1 MASHREKIRSLP
13 GAKAQDRPAV
23 ERLFSSRVGPA
34 AAKKKTGKKQEIAPV
49 EFPRE
54 LATLSDVF
62 AAGKSV
68 LKEIEFKVKFA
79 EQRIRGFCDESY
91 IRLFA
96 ALKRKP
102 PSLDYRTEHSS
113 LKFVQTHRTTLT
125 HEKVEELRELG
136 VPIDDYTNLVGIDIN
151 MSAIRHH
158 QLEGKLQQGLADL
171 GVSQSVIEE
180 CFTPRHEL
188 NPSFYDAFYTIV
200 QELVGKGKDPTE
212 RMIEIFHILNPS
224 SQLRNVETKLDQEEA
239 FKLITE
245 SEIEAENPEAA

>member
-1 MASHREKIRSLP
+1 MASHREKIRPLP
-13 GAKAQDRPAV
+13 GAQARERPAV
-23 ERLFSSRVGPA
+23 ERLFSSKVGPA
-34 AAKKKTGKKQEIAPV
+34 AAKKKSGKKQDIAPI

-79 EQRIRGFCDESY
+79 EQRIRSFCDESY

-102 PSLDYRTEHSS
+102 PSLDYRSGHSS

-125 HEKVEELRELG
+125 HDKVEELRELG

-151 MSAIRHH
+151 MTAIRHH
-158 QLEGKLQQGLADL
+158 KLEDKLQEGLESL
-171 GVSQSVIEE
+171 GVSPGVIEE

-200 QELVGKGKDPTE
+200 QEVVGKGKDPTD
-212 RMIEIFHILNPS
+212 RMIEIYHILNPS
-224 SQLRNVETKLDQEEA
+224 SQLRNVETKLDQEDA
-239 FKLITE
+239 FKLINET
-245 SEIEAENPEAA
+245 EIEAENPEAA